1 MIRLNNF
8 YTITALAAV
17 FLLPACGGSN
27 SKEKSGENEDIRSS
41 YGEVPATPAPE
52 IRVGEET
59 KLLLEEL
66 KERGDYV
73 GSRDFPSLIDASIV
87 HEEMGGDNYLLIDI
101 RNAAE
106 FREGHISG
114 ALNIRFRDLPS
125 FFESGIKPFEY
136 ERIILVSR
144 DGQDASY
151 TTALL
156 RLMGYGNVYAMRW
169 GMSSW
174 NKQQADKGWYAGIS
188 SDYEAQLSTDI
199 TMAPKALSMPDPN
212 TGMLTGE
219 SIASAR
225 FGLLFAE
232 GLENVSIGADEVFAD
247 PSQFYIINY
256 ERRDKY
262 ESGHIPGAVRY
273 KPGALLGII
282 EEMATIPAEKE
293 VVVYCGTGHNSAFVT
308 AYLRLLGYNARTLE
322 FGNNGFMF
330 DRMVKERSTLSWH
343 PFAPEDYY
351 DFETVD

>member
-1 MIRLNNF
+1 MIQLNNI
-8 YTITALAAV
+8 YTITAVAAT
-17 FLLPACGGSN
+17 LLLSACGGSN
-27 SKEKSGENEDIRSS
+27 SNEKNSGNEDIRPS
-41 YGEVPATPAPE
+41 YAEVSAAPAPE

-59 KLLLEEL
+59 RLLLDEL

-73 GSRDFPSLIDASIV
+73 GSRDFPSLINASIV
-87 HEEMGGDNYLLIDI
+87 HEEMGGENYLVIDI

-106 FREGHISG
+106 FREGHIAG
-114 ALNIRFRDLPS
+114 AVNVGFRDLPA

-136 ERIILVSR
+136 ERIILVSSS
-144 DGQDASY
+144 GQDASY

-174 NKQQADKGWYAGIS
+174 NKQQAEKGWYAGIS
-188 SDYEAQLSTDI
+188 SDYESELSTDI
-199 TMAPKALSMPDPN
+199 TMAPEAMSMPDPN

-225 FGLLFAE
+225 FGLLFAD

-247 PSQFYIINY
+247 ASQFYIINY

-273 KPGALLGII
+273 KPGAMLGII
-282 EEMATIPAEKE
+282 EEMATIPAEKTI
-293 VVVYCGTGHNSAFVT
+293 VVYCGTGHNSAFVT
-308 AYLRLLGYNARTLE
+308 AYLRLFGYDARTLE

-330 DRMVKERSTLSWH
+330 NRMVNEKSTLSWH
-343 PFAPEDYY
+343 PFSSEDYY